1 MYVNLLKMLIPISD
15 RGQVTIPAAIRSKL
29 KAKYFEF
36 EFDGNNLILKPM
48 QTKDEFLGEL
58 DRRESLYK
66 KEGGH
71 TLEEAVKI
79 LGLADEI

>member
-1 MYVNLLKMLIPISD
+1 
-15 RGQVTIPAAIRSKL
+15 
-29 KAKYFEF
+29 
-36 EFDGNNLILKPM
+36 M

-58 DRRESLYK
+58 DRRESLYN